1 METILGGEAG
11 ATQLIKDSDT
21 QNFVADV
28 IEASKEVPV
37 VVDFWAPWCGP
48 CKELGPQIER
58 AVTARSGKVK
68 LVKINVDENQEI
80 AAQFQIQSIPAVY
93 AFNQGRPVD
102 GFAGAIPES
111 QIQAFIDRIAGETGP
126 SPIDTAV
133 EQATTLMEAGDHLQ
147 ASAIFEQ
154 VLEHDPTNAPAISGS
169 IRCQIAGGDLAGARA
184 RFDAIDPT
192 LTDHATIAGAQAAL
206 ELAEETVDSGDAT
219 TVAALRS
226 QLAENPNDH
235 QVRYDFAC
243 ALWGNGEHEPAI
255 DELLEIVRR
264 NRAWNEE
271 AARKQLVKYFD
282 AIGHSDPLTLEARGR
297 LSSLLF
303 A

>member
-1 METILGGEAG
+1 METIIGGGAE
-11 ATQLIKDSDT
+11 ATQFIKNSDT
-21 QNFVADV
+21 ENFVADV
-28 IEASKEVPV
+28 IEASKEAPV
-37 VVDFWAPWCGP
+37 IVDFWAPWCGP

-102 GFAGAIPES
+102 GFVGAVPES
-111 QIQAFIDRIAGETGP
+111 QIQAFIDRVAGDTGP
-126 SPIDTAV
+126 SPIDTAM
-133 EQATTLMEAGDHLQ
+133 EQAMTLMEAGDHIQ
-147 ASAIFEQ
+147 ATEIYGQ
-154 VLEHDPTNAPAISGS
+154 VLEHDPTNTPAFGGI
-169 IRCQIAGGDLAGARA
+169 IRCQIAAGDLTGARETL
-184 RFDAIDPT
+184 DAIEPGLVDQ
-192 LTDHATIAGAQAAL
+192 ATIAGAKAAL
-206 ELAEETVDSGDAT
+206 ELAEETFDAGDGEAM
-219 TVAALRS
+219 ADLRNK
-226 QLAENPNDH
+226 LAKNANDH
-235 QVRYDFAC
+235 QARYDVAC
-243 ALWGNGEHEPAI
+243 ALWGNGEREPAV

-282 AIGHSDPLTLEARGR
+282 AMGPTDPLTLEARGR